1 MSTNQALF
9 PIAAMARVLGV
20 STAGYYAWCDRP
32 PSAHT
37 QADAALLTRVRTIHA
52 TSRQLYG
59 APRVQ
64 AQLRADG
71 HRHGRKRFA
80 SLMRDAGLVGAC
92 HRGSGRMP
100 GQHPTSSIASL
111 PPKAPTNFGSRISPS
126 CRLRPASSISPWW
139 STPVAA
145 RLSAGRWRT
154 TCALNWCSMLWKW
167 QLDRG
172 GHKTSSMMPFRC
184 ARTICAS
191 AVTRAALSGQL
202 EDARPVL
209 AGRSVLHV
217 ANAPTKLPPFDRG
230 GVLPCLVSLLHW
242 PRYDT
247 GTVSLF
253 VIAFASPSGSS
264 RFY

>member
-1 MSTNQALF
+1 VPFGDKNEALK
-9 PIAAMARVLGV
+9 
-20 STAGYYAWCDRP
+20 DR
-32 PSAHT
+32 
-37 QADAALLTRVRTIHA
+37 I
-52 TSRQLYG
+52 
-59 APRVQ
+59 
-64 AQLRADG
+64 
-71 HRHGRKRFA
+71 
-80 SLMRDAGLVGAC
+80 
-92 HRGSGRMP
+92 
-100 GQHPTSSIASL
+100 
-111 PPKAPTNFGSRISPS
+111 RIG
-126 CRLRPASSISPWW
+126 W
-139 STPVAA
+139 STVYDSAA
-145 RLSAGRWRT
+145 HLSRHWQ
-154 TCALNWCSMLWKW
+154 MLC
-167 QLDRG
+167 G
-172 GHKTSSMMPFRC
+172 TSSMMPFRC